1 MRANDKA
8 TSMET
13 KLASQRSVMATI
25 LITIMVIAVAGSGLM
40 AGLFFVFSF
49 SVMDALAQMPT
60 SEGMKAMQL
69 INRTILNPV
78 FLSVFFGTALACMLV
93 TIISAW
99 QRPPEYGLAVA
110 GACAYLFGGFMV
122 TAVFH
127 VPLNNALDKLP
138 LDAPESNHEWT
149 RLRVTS
155 VADQERDFQSRAN
168 ESHQCRTFHG

>member
-1 MRANDKA
+1 
-8 TSMET
+8 
-13 KLASQRSVMATI
+13 MATI
-25 LITIMVIAVAGSGLM
+25 LTTIMVIAVAGSGLM

-122 TAVFH
+122 TAVFN

-138 LDAPESNHEWT
+138 LDAPESNHEWNRYLRLWT
-149 RLRVTS
+149 RWNHLRTAACILACVLL
-155 VADQERDFQSRAN
+155 AI
-168 ESHQCRTFHG
+168 GLP